1 MADQNHT
8 REKKDDPAN
17 EKGDKGHDRQAK
29 EKEQEENPSPQ
40 AGSGDR
46 GGHRKRTGGNPDA
59 SN

>member
-1 MADQNHT
+1 MSE
-8 REKKDDPAN
+8 EKKDRPEQ
-17 EKGDKGHDRQAK
+17 EKTDKGHGAEKKD
-29 EKEQEENPSPQ
+29 KEQQDNPSPQ

>member
-1 MADQNHT
+1 MSE
-8 REKKDDPAN
+8 EKKDQPEN
-17 EKGDKGHDRQAK
+17 EKGDKGHDAERK
-29 EKEQEENPSPQ
+29 EKEQQNNPNEQ